1 MQPEMSCASKASSA
15 KASISKTSQEQ
26 DAWLSTV
33 EVRFAS
39 SPSPTTRTP
48 QPTSSAQ
55 PLSNNPADL
64 ITAVFGPG
72 ATLWYKFLQRRIVL
86 KSENAT
92 IAARVLV
99 DQSVFASTNLF
110 LFLSS
115 MAVMEG
121 SDPKEKLNNSYWNA
135 LQKNWM
141 VWPAVQ
147 AINFKLVPLE
157 HRVLVVNIV
166 SLGES
171 FHLLQGQ
178 VSMWDGRY
186 CMLIYCVQGGI
197 ATSAISTA
205 RRNDATQRVVVN
217 PLRMS

>member
-1 MQPEMSCASKASSA
+1 M
-15 KASISKTSQEQ
+15 
-26 DAWLSTV
+26 
-33 EVRFAS
+33 
-39 SPSPTTRTP
+39 
-48 QPTSSAQ
+48 
-55 PLSNNPADL
+55 
-64 ITAVFGPG
+64 
-72 ATLWYKFLQRRIVL
+72 L

-115 MAVMEG
+115 MAYMEG
-121 SDPKEKLNNSYWNA
+121 TDPKEKLNSTYFNA

-166 SLGES
+166 SLGEC
-171 FHLLQGQ
+171 F
-178 VSMWDGRY
+178 SMSGLPLDQSQEGFDRI
-186 CMLIYCVQGGI
+186 LILSIQGGI
-197 ATSAISTA
+197 AT
-205 RRNDATQRVVVN
+205 
-217 PLRMS
+217 